1 MDTPSD
7 ATHFATT
14 EPRRI
19 CVMRILRSLVS
30 PAIAALLVW
39 SAIGKTIDP
48 LPTLKVFTDVLRFP
62 APTAY
67 PAAAAL
73 IIIEF
78 VLAGWL
84 FSGAHRTAATFATAV
99 FLLTGSVSI
108 LIQLLSRSRL
118 GCGCGLPTF
127 GLSPESG
134 QLMGLFRNVVLIF
147 LILIGGV
154 SPSQDQGVLLMKG
167 ADR

>member
-1 MDTPSD
+1 MNSLAD
-7 ATHFATT
+7 ASLARV
-14 EPRRI
+14 EPFRI
-19 CVMRILRSLVS
+19 AAMRVVRSALS
-30 PAIAALLVW
+30 PAIAALLIW
-39 SAIGKTIDP
+39 SAVGKTLDP
-48 LPTLKVFTDVLRFP
+48 SPTLKVFTDVLRFP
-62 APTAY
+62 TPAAY
-67 PAAAAL
+67 PATTAL
-73 IIIEF
+73 IITEF
-78 VLAGWL
+78 LLAGWL
-84 FSGAHRTAATFATAV
+84 FSGVRKAAATFATAV

-134 QLMGLFRNVVLIF
+134 QLLGLFRNVVLVF

-154 SPSQDQGVLLMKG
+154 SPSQDRTVLSLKG